1 MMQPSCPHCD
11 QPDLSLLRLVL
22 IGELLKADATWL
34 LCLADVMQQCGLLPL
49 AAEAEASEAPVV
61 RPRTATLH
69 TLHMDVMTSPSAHA
83 VLASCHALAQALAL
97 TLEDVWWEH
106 AFSPDHAEDFCCL
119 ALSITQSPPVTL
131 QLWFTRTQVLG
142 YATGETTDAVEGRIR
157 TALETHLRE
166 DR

>member
-1 MMQPSCPHCD
+1 MMQQSCPHCD

-69 TLHMDVMTSPSAHA
+69 TQKWRVIPGNLCSLLDLLPLASPFLLNALHLLLHHVLGETLFEPKEAPILAGGVFDA
-83 VLASCHALAQALAL
+83 VLA
-97 TLEDVWWEH
+97 TV
-106 AFSPDHAEDFCCL
+106 
-119 ALSITQSPPVTL
+119 
-131 QLWFTRTQVLG
+131 QV
-142 YATGETTDAVEGRIR
+142 E
-157 TALETHLRE
+157 
-166 DR
+166 

>member
-1 MMQPSCPHCD
+1 MQPSCPHCD

-22 IGELLKADATWL
+22 IGELLKADATCL

-49 AAEAEASEAPVV
+49 AAEAEASEAPAV
-61 RPRTATLH
+61 RTRTATLH

-97 TLEDVWWEH
+97 T
-106 AFSPDHAEDFCCL
+106 
-119 ALSITQSPPVTL
+119 QSLPVTL
-131 QLWFTRTQVLG
+131 QRWFTRTQVLG
-142 YATGETTDAVEGRIR
+142 YATGETTAAVEGRIR